1 MKIAS
6 RLGLMA
12 LQLTVGLV
20 LVSRVAFAADEDKFL
35 GTWALNAAQSKA
47 PGGAG
52 ALPTNATVVV
62 TKTGSGMYKSVSE
75 TTMGGVSAHSEIT
88 FATDGKDYAPVVTP
102 TPPPGAASITQSF
115 ERVSA
120 TAYKGSIKLNGQ
132 VIATTL
138 NEVSADGKTFT
149 ITTTG
154 AGPAAGV
161 VATMLFDRK

>member
-6 RLGLMA
+6 RLGLVA
-12 LQLTVGLV
+12 LQLTIGLALVNRVG
-20 LVSRVAFAADEDKFL
+20 FAADEDKFL
-35 GTWALNAAQSKA
+35 GTWALNAGQSKA

-52 ALPTNATVVV
+52 GLPTNATVVV
-62 TKTGSGMYKSVSE
+62 TKAGSGMYKSVSD
-75 TTMGGVSAHSEIT
+75 TTMSGISAHSEIT

-102 TPPPGAASITQSF
+102 APPPGAASITQSF

-132 VIATTL
+132 VIATTM
-138 NEVSADGKTFT
+138 NEVSTDGKTFT

-154 AGPAAGV
+154 VGPAAGV
-161 VATMLFDRK
+161 VATMVFDRK

>member
-6 RLGLMA
+6 RLGLLA

-20 LVSRVAFAADEDKFL
+20 LVNHTAFAADEDKFL
-35 GTWALNAAQSKA
+35 GTWTLNAAQSKA
-47 PGGAG
+47 PGG

-62 TKTGSGMYKSVSE
+62 TKAGSGMYKSVSE
-75 TTMGGVSAHSEIT
+75 TTMAGVSAHSELT

-102 TPPPGAASITQSF
+102 APPGGSPSITQSF

-120 TAYKGSIKLNGQ
+120 TAYKGSIKMNGQ
-132 VIATTL
+132 VIATTV

-154 AGPAAGV
+154 AGPAVGV
-161 VATMLFDRK
+161 MATMVFDRK